1 MTMAAARAPF
11 SYRQVNICPPLV
23 DEVPAGLDDGFVR
36 VAKWQD
42 RVVGWYALKRVGPM
56 RFRVSALVVCAEFRG
71 CGVGRWLLGHA
82 IGIAESKGARTID
95 APCCETG
102 LFRAVG
108 FEAHERGLQLQLA
121 PE

>member
-1 MTMAAARAPF
+1 MTMAAARVPF
-11 SYRQVNICPPLV
+11 SYRQVEIRPPLA
-23 DEVPAGLDDGFVR
+23 DEVPPGLDDGFVR

-42 RVVGWYALKRVGPM
+42 RVVGLYALERVAPL
-56 RFRVSALVVCAEFRG
+56 RCRISALVVCAEFRG

-82 IGIAESKGARTID
+82 IGIAESQGARTID
-95 APCCETG
+95 APSCETG